1 MSDLYNAAPERLW
14 EKIEFHRDEL
24 DIKGID
30 LREPSPCDQLLEK
43 SPLFSR
49 LIEEVEEEFDYHM
62 SEWQPSWA
70 VAKAKHG
77 IGFENYNRENKTSLR
92 ARK

>member
-1 MSDLYNAAPERLW
+1 MSDLYNEVAERLW
-14 EKIEFHRDEL
+14 EKIEFHRDKL
-24 DIKGID
+24 DLKGVS
-30 LREPSPCDQLLEK
+30 LRRSFPADQLREK

-62 SEWQPSWA
+62 SEWQTSWA

-77 IGFENYNRENKTSLR
+77 IGFDNYNKVNKTTLK
-92 ARK
+92 ARG